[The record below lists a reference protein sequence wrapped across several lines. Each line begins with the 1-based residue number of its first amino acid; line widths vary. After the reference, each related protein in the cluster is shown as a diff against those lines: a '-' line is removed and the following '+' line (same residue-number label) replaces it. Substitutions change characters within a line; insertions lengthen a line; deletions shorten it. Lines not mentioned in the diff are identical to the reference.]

1 MAFWNLKRRNQVKPI
16 TQVASERLSQDDW
29 AQMMAN
35 YFSFNGNSYPITG
48 FTYAG
53 SNKETV
59 PNDFESYT
67 LQAYKGD
74 SIVFSAMWAR
84 ALLFSEMRFTY
95 QHLDDGRPGDFFH
108 DPGLRLL
115 EEPWPNGTTGEFNI
129 RALQDADLAG
139 NFYVVK
145 EVDPKTRVERVRRLR
160 PDWVDIV
167 LTAPPDKARK
177 SDVAGYIYKPGNSP
191 NPDDWETFPIDGSK
205 GAIAHWSPIPD
216 PEAQYRGMSP
226 LTPILTEILVDK
238 GATNHKKKFFEQ
250 GATPQLAV
258 SFKDPESLGMTPEQF
273 QDFIREMR
281 LNTEGGVTNAY
292 STMYLAGG
300 ADVTVIGSHLQQL
313 DFRNMQGHVETRLVA
328 ALRIH
333 PVLVGLAEAIHG
345 APLAIGNYQAAKD
358 MFGEMWLRPMWR
370 SLCDSLR
377 GLVPQFE
384 NARLWYDDRDVTFL
398 RQDREAQAELINQ
411 NAQTMNTLIMAG
423 YTPESAAL
431 YITTDGDARVLEHS
445 GLVSVQMYTPGQNPE
460 EGGQGKVNPAARPV
474 PPIPP
479 EPRQGQKSVTPVPKP
494 PKQTKEPQVPKPGS
508 NSYLNKD
515 KT

>member
-1 MAFWNLKRRNQVKPI
+1 MGWLPRRKRKDP
-16 TQVASERLSQDDW
+16 TRLSQDDW
-29 AQMMAN
+29 AQMLAN

-53 SNKETV
+53 SNKESV

-67 LQAYKGD
+67 LQAFKGD
-74 SIVFSAMWAR
+74 SIVFSSMWAR

-95 QHLDDGRPGDFFH
+95 QHLDDGRPGDYYY
-108 DPGLRLL
+108 DPALQLL
-115 EEPWPNGTTGEFNI
+115 EKPWPNGTTGEMLI
-129 RALQDADLAG
+129 RALQDTDLAG
-139 NFYVVK
+139 NFYLVK
-145 EVDPKTRVERVRRLR
+145 EVDPKTRVARVRRLR

-191 NPDDWETFPIDGSK
+191 NSDDWETFPIDGTK

-226 LTPILTEILVDK
+226 LTPILNEILVDK

-258 SFKDPESLGMTPEQF
+258 SFKSPEDLGMTPEQF
-273 QDFIREMR
+273 QDFVREMR
-281 LNTEGGVTNAY
+281 LNTEGVSNAY

-300 ADVTVIGSHLQQL
+300 ADVTVVGSHLQQL
-313 DFRNMQGHVETRLVA
+313 DFRNMQGHLETRLAA

-345 APLAIGNYQAAKD
+345 SPLAIGNYQAAKD

-377 GLVPQFE
+377 CLVPE
-384 NARLWYDDRDVTFL
+384 YEGSRLWYDDRDVSFL
-398 RQDREAQAELINQ
+398 RQDRQAQSDLMNQ
-411 NAQTMNTLIMAG
+411 NAQTMNFLIMAG
-423 YTPESAAL
+423 YTPESAQQ
-431 YITTDGDARVLEHS
+431 YIWAEGDPRVLQHS
-445 GLVSVQMYTPGQNPE
+445 GLVSVQMQPVDQAAD
-460 EGGQGKVNPAARPV
+460 GGGGSGKVSPAARPV

-479 EPRQGQKSVTPVPKP
+479 EKAQGDKEVTPVPKP
-494 PKQTKEPQVPKPGS
+494 PKQTKEPKVPKPGS
-508 NSYLNKD
+508 NSYLNKSPQT
-515 KT
+515 KP